1 MAQPKKYQHVK
12 RIKTSKITI
21 FQLVMK
27 LTIILVWFCSS
38 KEIRGKE
45 NRAKNDSLYVSN
57 GIYKQSKYSIIKQK
71 KSNQKDDP
79 YSPSILKL
87 LSHICIKQTRLI
99 TSS

>member
-71 KSNQKDDP
+71 IQSKGWSIQSINFKTIKS
-79 YSPSILKL
+79 YMY
-87 LSHICIKQTRLI
+87 
-99 TSS
+99 